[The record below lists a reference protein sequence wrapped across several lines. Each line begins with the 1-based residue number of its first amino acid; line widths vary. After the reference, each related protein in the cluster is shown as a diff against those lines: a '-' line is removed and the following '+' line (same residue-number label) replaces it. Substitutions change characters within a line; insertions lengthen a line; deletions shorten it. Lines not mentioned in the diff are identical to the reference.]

1 MSGAEPISAH
11 RSESCLLWLEW
22 PLWRPIKPG
31 GATRSHCRVRVHPR
45 AQAFRSSFFAAP
57 HPPPGKQGHQ
67 AQPATDLRWAV
78 TSEQGHGR
86 HSGRTPGKGRG
97 CCPAT
102 ERTLADPTFR
112 PGWRPFAAALP
123 RCRHRWAVSGSEHAA
138 WGPTRVAVWA
148 LGELMRFLGVEP
160 SLPTLRGH
168 SVGNQTLRSR
178 LGGPGVFVQT
188 GLPIWLA
195 GLAGGRARRGRLG
208 RVGAG
213 MPLRLRAMSLGIGAR
228 ARWGGSPS
236 FYPPPSK
243 LSLGVRIETWSAA
256 TRGWAR
262 AGPLSGRGGP
272 QRHRGACSR
281 FLLGVVASR
290 ALQRPAGGA
299 KAGLAPVWGGGGG
312 LASCRGA
319 ASGPAFAF
327 YGNNAAGLGFLCPLS
342 LGARPLAARG
352 RGVPEVGRAVAA
364 APGGPAVT
372 AALFCVPIVRH
383 G

>member
-1 MSGAEPISAH
+1 MSGAEPISAR

-67 AQPATDLRWAV
+67 AQPAIALRWAV

-86 HSGRTPGKGRG
+86 HSGRTPGKGG
-97 CCPAT
+97 GWCPAT
-102 ERTLADPTFR
+102 ERTLAEPTFR

-123 RCRHRWAVSGSEHAA
+123 RCRHRWGVSGSEHAA
-138 WGPTRVAVWA
+138 WGPTWVAVWA
-148 LGELMRFLGVEP
+148 LGELMPFLGVEP

-236 FYPPPSK
+236 SYPPFQVK
-243 LSLGVRIETWSAA
+243 LGCAFETWSAA

-262 AGPLSGRGGP
+262 AGPLSGRGG
-272 QRHRGACSR
+272 A
-281 FLLGVVASR
+281 A
-290 ALQRPAGGA
+290 
-299 KAGLAPVWGGGGG
+299 
-312 LASCRGA
+312 A
-319 ASGPAFAF
+319 ASGCLLALPAGCGRLPRAP
-327 YGNNAAGLGFLCPLS
+327 AARRRGEGGACARLGRGRRPGFLPW
-342 LGARPLAARG
+342 G
-352 RGVPEVGRAVAA
+352 RLRTSVC
-364 APGGPAVT
+364 
-372 AALFCVPIVRH
+372 LLW
-383 G
+383 